1 MVLTYHEIAP
11 EQATSLYAVSS
22 RQLEEHLRLF
32 AEWEPPQHSG
42 WELTFDDGHISHYR
56 YALPLLDRFG
66 IRGTFFIT
74 AGWTG
79 VRGGYMAAGELKEL
93 LARGHVVQAHGWS
106 HKMLTQCSPAELYD
120 ELRRSKE
127 TLEDVL
133 GASVDTMSLPH
144 GRWNRQVLAACSQA
158 GYKKVYTSDPSVSP
172 QPAEG
177 VILVARRTVTCNV
190 NSYRLKAVLSGRT
203 KSIDKS
209 EVTGRLKSTARRV
222 IGERL
227 YHRLWCAVA
236 REQEHPAQADNLAAR
251 VAKPKRIL
259 QLISSGGY
267 YGAESMLVNLA
278 ASLGIAGWQNVLG
291 VFRNAGNPH
300 LEVAERA
307 AGNGLQVEVIS
318 CGGRMDWRAIAQIKT
333 LIYRHGIEV
342 VHTHGFKPNF
352 YATLAT
358 PSGIPLVATYHL
370 DWPDRGVLL
379 HCYHLLDRLILKRFS
394 KVVAVS
400 EGIGKSLIRSGLGS
414 HRVRVI
420 ANGVDFSQWAPQES
434 VHSIETESPKKTV
447 VGVVG
452 RLVPQKGHIYL
463 LQAARSILS
472 AFPQVEFLF
481 VGDGPD
487 RASLEQATA
496 ALGLSGNVTFAGQ
509 KSDMAAVYA
518 GIDILAMPSINEGMP
533 MTLIEA
539 LAASRP
545 IVATAV
551 GDVPKLIRDGETGL
565 LVESKNPEAL
575 ASAIVKLLSDPLLRL
590 RFAEEGRK
598 RVLAHFSANAMASQ
612 YRELYSQV

>member
-1 MVLTYHEIAP
+1 MVLTYHEIVP

-22 RQLEEHLRLF
+22 RQLEEHLRLL
-32 AEWEPPQHSG
+32 AEGEPPQPSG

-56 YALPLLDRFG
+56 YALPLLDKFG

-79 VRGGYMAAGELKEL
+79 VRPGYMAAGELKEMF
-93 LARGHVVQAHGWS
+93 ARGHAVQAHGWS
-106 HKMLTQCSPAELYD
+106 HKMLTQCSPTELYD

-133 GASVDTMSLPH
+133 GTGVDTMSLPH

-172 QPAEG
+172 RPVEG
-177 VILVARRTVTCNV
+177 VILVARRTVTRNV
-190 NSYRLKAVLSGRT
+190 NSSRLEAVLSGRT
-203 KSIDKS
+203 KSIDRS
-209 EVTGRLKSTARRV
+209 EITGKLKSTARRV
-222 IGERL
+222 LGERL

-236 REQEHPAQADNLAAR
+236 REQEHPAQADDLAPP

-278 ASLGIAGWQNVLG
+278 ASLGSEGWQNVLG

-300 LEVAERA
+300 LEVAARA
-307 AGNGLQVEVIS
+307 ADNGLQVEVIN

-333 LIYRHGIEV
+333 LIYRHGIDL

-358 PSGIPLVATYHL
+358 PWGIPLVATYLL

-379 HCYHLLDRLILKRFS
+379 HCYHLLDRLILKRFA

-400 EGIGKSLIRSGLGS
+400 EAIAKSLIRSGLGS
-414 HRVRVI
+414 QRVRVI
-420 ANGVDFSQWAPQES
+420 ANGVDFSHWAPQEPA
-434 VHSIETESPKKTV
+434 HSIETDSPKKAV

-496 ALGLSGNVTFAGQ
+496 SLGLTGNVRFAGQ

-518 GIDILAMPSINEGMP
+518 GIDVLVMPSINEGMP

-539 LAASRP
+539 LAARRP

-565 LVESKNPEAL
+565 LVEPRNPDAL

-590 RFAEEGRK
+590 RFAEEGRN